1 LSTALVKGQN
11 MSLAIRQLRVTVQV
25 AHAADLSALLV
36 TASGKVRTDAD
47 FIFFNQPNGPG
58 VSCHQ
63 PAGGQPWRIDL
74 DLDRVPADIDRVRVV
89 SSLDGNNVRF
99 GQFAAPVAR
108 VTDLGGGPV
117 AEYTMTGLDT
127 ESIVIV
133 VEAYR
138 RQGQWKLRAVGQ
150 GYAGGLADLVTDHG
164 VSVDDAGPAA
174 SQPAPA
180 TSAPPSRPPVTPPPA
195 PPTPPLL
202 GPPAAP
208 TQPAYQSPPAYQM
221 PAAPPTGQMPAAPP
235 TGQMPAAPQYPAPP
249 GQYPPPQPPYQAP
262 PTGPIPA
269 QPPPGQYPA
278 QAPPGQYPPPAQYP
292 PPGQYPAQPPP
303 GQYPPQ
309 PPTGQFPAAPPTGQ
323 VPAPPGQAGPAG
335 ESVAQPGRPVNLS
348 KGQRVSLQKNDGT
361 QLTLVRMGVGWD
373 PIKKR
378 GLFGSR
384 EQEIDLDAS
393 AVLFADHQ
401 PVDIAFFNHLRSND
415 GSVMHTG
422 DNRTGAGDGDDES
435 IMVELSRVPAHV
447 NTIFFVVT
455 SYEGQT
461 FQQIENA
468 FCRLVDES
476 TRGELARYTLS
487 GGAPY
492 TAMVMAKV
500 YRDGGA
506 WKMQAIGEGAQGRT
520 ALDLVPHLVRLTH

>member
-1 LSTALVKGQN
+1 
-11 MSLAIRQLRVTVQV
+11 M
-25 AHAADLSALLV
+25 
-36 TASGKVRTDAD
+36 
-47 FIFFNQPNGPG
+47 
-58 VSCHQ
+58 
-63 PAGGQPWRIDL
+63 
-74 DLDRVPADIDRVRVV
+74 
-89 SSLDGNNVRF
+89 
-99 GQFAAPVAR
+99 
-108 VTDLGGGPV
+108 
-117 AEYTMTGLDT
+117 GL
-127 ESIVIV
+127 
-133 VEAYR
+133 
-138 RQGQWKLRAVGQ
+138 
-150 GYAGGLADLVTDHG
+150 
-164 VSVDDAGPAA
+164 
-174 SQPAPA
+174 
-180 TSAPPSRPPVTPPPA
+180 
-195 PPTPPLL
+195 
-202 GPPAAP
+202 
-208 TQPAYQSPPAYQM
+208 
-221 PAAPPTGQMPAAPP
+221 
-235 TGQMPAAPQYPAPP
+235 
-249 GQYPPPQPPYQAP
+249 
-262 PTGPIPA
+262 
-269 QPPPGQYPA
+269 
-278 QAPPGQYPPPAQYP
+278 
-292 PPGQYPAQPPP
+292 
-303 GQYPPQ
+303 
-309 PPTGQFPAAPPTGQ
+309 
-323 VPAPPGQAGPAG
+323 
-335 ESVAQPGRPVNLS
+335 
-348 KGQRVSLQKNDGT
+348 
-361 QLTLVRMGVGWD
+361 GWD

>member
-11 MSLAIRQLRVTVQV
+11 MSLATRQLRVTVQV

-36 TASGKVRTDAD
+36 TANGKVRSDAD

-74 DLDRVPADIDRVRVV
+74 DLDRVPADIDKVRVV

-99 GQFAAPVAR
+99 GQFAPPVAR
-108 VTDLGGGPV
+108 VADQAGTPV

-164 VSVDDAGPAA
+164 VSVDDPGPAA

-180 TSAPPSRPPVTPPPA
+180 QPAPSPRPPVTPPP
-195 PPTPPLL
+195 PTPPFAPQA
-202 GPPAAP
+202 PPAAP
-208 TQPAYQSPPAYQM
+208 QPPAYQAGPAYHAPPGQQAPPSYQAPPAYQA

-235 TGQMPAAPQYPAPP
+235 TGQMPAAPQYPPPPGQYPPPP
-249 GQYPPPQPPYQAP
+249 GQYPPPQPPYPAPPPGGQQYQPP
-262 PTGPIPA
+262 PTGQMPA
-269 QPPPGQYPA
+269 QPPTGQFTP
-278 QAPPGQYPPPAQYP
+278 
-292 PPGQYPAQPPP
+292 
-303 GQYPPQ
+303 
-309 PPTGQFPAAPPTGQ
+309 PPTGQFPAPGQ
-323 VPAPPGQAGPAG
+323 PPGPPA
-335 ESVAQPGRPVNLS
+335 ETVAQPGRPVNLT
-348 KGQRVSLQKNDGT
+348 KGQRISLQKNDGS
-361 QLTLVRMGVGWD
+361 QLTLVRMGLGWD

-393 AVLFADHQ
+393 AVMFADHQ

-435 IMVELSRVPAHV
+435 IMVELARVPAHV
-447 NTIFFVVT
+447 STIFFVVT